1 MSEDVY
7 LIGCH
12 VENEQQADLLKR
24 LVNHLHFF
32 GKDFVLVSHTPLPE
46 ECINKSVGYIYD
58 KSNPVFWRWELED
71 TPEYYFT
78 CPKFNVLSKYILYG
92 ASPYYH
98 VGVLRLLINGIKY
111 IKTLDYKIV
120 HWIEYD
126 MFPDF
131 DRAEENKK
139 YILEGNQFVFHGL
152 GSFFSFD
159 AKIQF
164 KHNLNSLNNKTIL
177 GLLKNNKY
185 VAELVIMNDF
195 FESEPLKV
203 FDVLKNSGDYSQNFD
218 NVKVHWS
225 LFMENEHEVHIFLL
239 NHQKKQIIVNYSYND
254 KNDFK
259 ILLPNMYHRSHL
271 GWLKLDGKTKIEI
284 KVDGEVFFEL
294 EDDSQKI
301 FDKLIRDTKV
311 WQNA

>member
-1 MSEDVY
+1 MSEEVY

-32 GKDFVLVSHTPLPE
+32 SKDFVLVSHTPLPE

-58 KSNPVFWRWELED
+58 KSNPVYWRWEFD
-71 TPEYYFT
+71 DAPEFQFS
-78 CPKFNVLSKYILYG
+78 CPKFNILSKYILYG

-98 VGVLRLLINGIKY
+98 VGVIRLLINGLKY
-111 IKTLDYKIV
+111 LKTLDYKLI

-139 YILEGNQFVFHGL
+139 LISQGNQFVFHGL
-152 GSFFSFD
+152 GSFFSLD
-159 AKIQF
+159 SKIQF
-164 KHNLNSLNNKTIL
+164 KHNLDSLNNQIIL

-185 VAELVIMNDF
+185 VAELVIMNDLF
-195 FESEPLKV
+195 KPEPLKV
-203 FDVLKNSGDYSQNFD
+203 FDVLKSSGEYSQNFD
-218 NVKVHWS
+218 KVKIHWS
-225 LFMENEHEVHIFLL
+225 LFAQNEQEVHMFLL
-239 NHQKKQIIVNYSYND
+239 NKQNKEVIVNFTYND
-254 KNDFK
+254 NSSVK

-271 GWLKLDGKTKIEI
+271 GWLKLHGKSKIEI
-284 KVDGEVFFEL
+284 KVDGQVFFSL
-294 EDDSQKI
+294 EDDSQI
-301 FDKLIRDTKV
+301 IYDKLIKHTKV
-311 WQNA
+311 WSDV